1 MVACVGDG
9 SGSGSGGSSSGGG
22 SVRLD
27 SFDSLCMFSSQVK
40 VGMPQAPF
48 SIAHKEFV
56 IK

>member
-22 SVRLD
+22 SVTLD

>member
-1 MVACVGDG
+1 MVACVGD
-9 SGSGSGGSSSGGG
+9 GSGSGGSSSGGG
-22 SVRLD
+22 SVTLD